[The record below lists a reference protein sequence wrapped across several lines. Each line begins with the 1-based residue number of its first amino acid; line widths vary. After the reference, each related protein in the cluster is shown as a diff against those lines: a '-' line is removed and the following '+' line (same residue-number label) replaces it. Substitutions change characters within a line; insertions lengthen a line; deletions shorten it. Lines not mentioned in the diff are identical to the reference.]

1 MRRLVFLGMVYVL
14 VAAALLPASLA
25 AQDEATPTS
34 TEQAAPAPTTTA
46 PEPVATV
53 PAPAPAPAP
62 EPATTAPAPAP
73 APEPAAAP
81 EPQQIAEKPA
91 KKKAAA
97 KAVASAS
104 QSVTIQ
110 NFAFGPATVTVNVG
124 DTVSWTNQDDVGHT
138 ATADGGEF
146 DTGILSQGQSGS
158 ATFDTAGTFTY
169 FCQPH
174 PNMKG
179 TVVVQGASTGG
190 TDDGASGDTGGTGS
204 GTGSDTADDGPSLPS
219 TGMDALALG
228 LVGLL
233 MMGLGVGVRRRA
245 AAEGAQPAGRIGW

>member
-1 MRRLVFLGMVYVL
+1 MKRLVVLGMVYVL
-14 VAAALLPASLA
+14 VAAAILPTSLA
-25 AQDEATPTS
+25 AQDEPVPTT

-46 PEPVATV
+46 PEPAATT

-62 EPATTAPAPAP
+62 EPATPAP
-73 APEPAAAP
+73 APEPATPP
-81 EPQQIAEKPA
+81 EPQQIVEKPA

-110 NFAFGPATVTVNVG
+110 DFAFGPSSVTVNVG
-124 DTVSWTNQDDVGHT
+124 DTVTWTNQDDVGHT
-138 ATADGGEF
+138 ATADGGSF
-146 DTGILSQGQSGS
+146 DTGIINNGQSGS

-169 FCQPH
+169 YCQPH

-190 TDDGASGDTGGTGS
+190 TDDGASGDTGGTAS
-204 GTGSDTADDGPSLPS
+204 GTGTDTTDDGPSLPS

-228 LVGLL
+228 LIGLL